1 MNELTDEY
9 LLSLVQK
16 EEYVVMGCK
25 FLICGLNTKNGLL
38 VSSDPFY
45 VGSGNFDKAKETT
58 KKNAISKL
66 RVLEEYLLRD
76 KMNQVSSVGCFLAQ
90 TQRSYLDLSTQIQ
103 LLCSFIG
110 NEKHDDKFDKLSQV
124 ERELILEQH
133 EIMHKFSRILLKRIN
148 VGK

>member
-1 MNELTDEY
+1 MKEITDEY

-25 FLICGLNTKNGLL
+25 FLICGLNIKNGLL

-45 VGSGNFDKAKETT
+45 VGSGNFDKVKETT

-76 KMNQVSSVGCFLAQ
+76 KMNQVSSVGSFLDQ
-90 TQRSYLDLSTQIQ
+90 TQRSYLDLTVQTQ
-103 LLCSFIG
+103 LLCSFMTT
-110 NEKHDDKFDKLSQV
+110 DKFHSLVQA

-133 EIMHKFSRILLKRIN
+133 EAMHKFSRILLKRIN
-148 VGK
+148 VSK

>member
-1 MNELTDEY
+1 MKEITDEY

-16 EEYVVMGCK
+16 EEYVVMGGK
-25 FLICGLNTKNGLL
+25 LIICTLILKNGSL
-38 VSSDPFY
+38 VSGDPAY
-45 VGSGNFDKAKETT
+45 ISNFGKARDAT
-58 KKNAISKL
+58 KKSAISKL
-66 RVLEEYLLRD
+66 KILEEYLLRD

-90 TQRSYLDLSTQIQ
+90 TQRSYLDLSAQIQ

-110 NEKHDDKFDKLSQV
+110 NEKHDDKFDKLSQE

-148 VGK
+148 IGK

>member
-1 MNELTDEY
+1 MEEITDEY

-16 EEYVVMGCK
+16 EEYTVVVGK
-25 FLICGLNTKNGLL
+25 LIICTLVTKNNSL
-38 VSSDPFY
+38 VMSDPFF
-45 VGSGNFDKAKETT
+45 VGSDSFDKTKETT

-66 RVLEEYLLRD
+66 RVLEEYLVRD
-76 KMNQVSSVGCFLAQ
+76 KLNQVSSVGCFLAQ
-90 TQRSYLDLSTQIQ
+90 TQRNYLDLSAQIQ
-103 LLCSFIG
+103 LLCSFIS
-110 NEKHDDKFDKLSQV
+110 NEKHDDKFDKLSQP

>member
-1 MNELTDEY
+1 MKEITDEY

-16 EEYVVMGCK
+16 EEYTVVVGK
-25 FLICGLNTKNGLL
+25 LIICTLITKNNSL
-38 VSSDPFY
+38 VMSDPFF
-45 VGSGNFDKAKETT
+45 VGSEFATVKETT

-66 RVLEEYLLRD
+66 KVLEEYLFRD
-76 KMNQVSSVGCFLAQ
+76 KLNQVSSVGCFLAQ
-90 TQRSYLDLSTQIQ
+90 TQRSYLDLSAQIQ

-110 NEKHDDKFDKLSQV
+110 NEKHDDKFDRLSQP

-148 VGK
+148 IGK

>member
-1 MNELTDEY
+1 MKEITDEY

-16 EEYVVMGCK
+16 EEYTVVAGK
-25 FLICGLNTKNGLL
+25 LIVCTLITKNNSL
-38 VSSDPFY
+38 VTSDPFFI
-45 VGSGNFDKAKETT
+45 GSAFATVKETT

-76 KMNQVSSVGCFLAQ
+76 KMNQVSSVGCFLDQ
-90 TQRSYLDLSTQIQ
+90 TQRSYLDLSAQIQ

-133 EIMHKFSRILLKRIN
+133 EAMYRLSKILLKRIN
-148 VGK
+148 VSK

>member
-1 MNELTDEY
+1 MKEITDEY

-66 RVLEEYLLRD
+66 QTKNKYGIYCLSPLYFHIIFFEKRLANYLANPSPLYI
-76 KMNQVSSVGCFLAQ
+76 F
-90 TQRSYLDLSTQIQ
+90 
-103 LLCSFIG
+103 FIISLTG
-110 NEKHDDKFDKLSQV
+110 ISC
-124 ERELILEQH
+124 I
-133 EIMHKFSRILLKRIN
+133 
-148 VGK
+148 